1 MRFFI
6 FSMGF
11 SFVAVRRFFYSILLT
26 IFLVSHSTKGTELP
40 EFTSVSEI
48 RGYFKREHSLIK
60 PYQGSGMTVPYWD
73 FTGTTMVTNQY
84 VRLTPNQ
91 QSRLGG
97 LWNSV
102 PVKSRD
108 WELIITFNV
117 HGTTGDLY
125 GDGMAIW
132 YTKERNQVGDVFG
145 GKDHFTGMGIFLDT
159 YSNHNGP
166 HNHAHPYVS
175 AMVNNGTMHYD
186 HDRDGTH
193 TQLGGKGCT
202 SRFRNKDYETNLLI
216 RYVDDTIAVYT
227 DVENKQQWQLCFS
240 VPAVRLPTGYF
251 FGASAATGELSDNHD
266 IIAVKMYEI
275 EFTRTEKQGETDRDT
290 IVPQAQFYSAPRDHI
305 EDPPPSRLGGMK
317 TGLLVAVAL
326 IGVAICLIVGVV
338 ILQKRQETSR
348 KRFY

>member
-1 MRFFI
+1 MRSLI
-6 FSMGF
+6 
-11 SFVAVRRFFYSILLT
+11 AVRRLFYSILLT
-26 IFLVSHSTKGTELP
+26 IFLVSHSTNGNELP

-84 VRLTPNQ
+84 IRLTPNQ

-108 WELIITFNV
+108 WELVITLNV
-117 HGTTGDLY
+117 HGTTGDLF

-132 YTKERNQVGDVFG
+132 YSKERNQVGDVFG
-145 GKDHFTGMGIFLDT
+145 GKDYFTGMGIFLDT

-166 HNHAHPYVS
+166 HNHAHPYIS

-202 SRFRNKDYETNLLI
+202 SRLRNKDYETSILI
-216 RYVDDTIAVYT
+216 RYVDDAITVYT
-227 DVENKQQWQLCFS
+227 DVDNKHQWQMCFS
-240 VPAVRLPTGYF
+240 VPGVRLPTGYF

-266 IIAVKMYEI
+266 IVAIKMYEI
-275 EFTRTEKQGETDRDT
+275 EFTRTEKQGETDRDS